1 MVYKKKIKV
10 AILLDKTNPWLTNY
24 LSFKYL
30 KLNKRFYYFKFF
42 FNSLE
47 IKNYD
52 IVFILGYTKIL
63 PEKFLKKNKLNLIIH
78 ESKLPQ
84 NRGFSPVQWQILK
97 NKKNLA
103 VSLLK
108 AEKRVDSGNIIL
120 TSKLRF
126 NGTELYEEIR
136 EKQANSTIFLIKQ
149 FLKFYPKYKEKKQ
162 NKFNSSFNRK
172 RNKNDSRLDIK
183 KSIQKQFNILR
194 VSNNEEWPAH
204 FYYKKNKYILKIFK
218 SKPNLNSEK

>member
-84 NRGFSPVQWQILK
+84 NRGFSPVQWLI
-97 NKKNLA
+97 
-103 VSLLK
+103 
-108 AEKRVDSGNIIL
+108 
-120 TSKLRF
+120 
-126 NGTELYEEIR
+126 
-136 EKQANSTIFLIKQ
+136 QAH
-149 FLKFYPKYKEKKQ
+149 
-162 NKFNSSFNRK
+162 SFVLFRQ
-172 RNKNDSRLDIK
+172 DSRWQVEVCIVFL
-183 KSIQKQFNILR
+183 Q
-194 VSNNEEWPAH
+194 
-204 FYYKKNKYILKIFK
+204 
-218 SKPNLNSEK
+218 

>member
-10 AILLDKTNPWLTNY
+10 AILLDKTNPWLANY
-24 LSFKYL
+24 LCFKYL
-30 KLNKRFYYFKFF
+30 KLNKRFYYFKYF
-42 FNSLE
+42 FNSSK

-63 PEKFLKKNKLNLIIH
+63 SAKFLKKNKLNLIIH

-84 NRGFSPVQWQILK
+84 NRGFSPIQWQILK
-97 NKKNLA
+97 NKKNLV

-120 TSKLRF
+120 TSQLRF

-136 EKQANSTIFLIKQ
+136 EKQANSTMFLIKK
-149 FLKFYPKYKEKKQ
+149 FLKSYPKYEEKKQ
-162 NKFNSSFNRK
+162 NKFHSSFNRK
-172 RNKNDSRLDIK
+172 RNKNDSELDIK
-183 KSIQKQFNILR
+183 ESIKKQFNILR
-194 VSNNEEWPAH
+194 ISNNEEWPAY

-218 SKPNLNSEK
+218 SNSDPNSKK